1 MSVDQARTEAN
12 RQKVALNEGRDPYQE
27 EIERRKQEEAKKQK
41 RKLLTDALDSYTD
54 YVDRRT
60 DIKDSYRK
68 SEKLY
73 ARKAVD
79 LTRLLQ

>member
-1 MSVDQARTEAN
+1 MVKIQPPEAN

>member
-27 EIERRKQEEAKKQK
+27 KIERRKQEEAKKQK
-41 RKLLTDALDSYTD
+41 RKLLTDTLDSYTD